1 MTLKIASCYLRNK
14 VVWVLHLSKTLDKN
28 TVLFAY
34 YDIFF
39 LVPSGFLLYSEQHGI
54 HKISVD
60 TYKGFHRLPFHSAER
75 VTYLR
80 TLYNDSSVF
89 WVNKGL
95 NGEETINRA
104 FLNGSGYK
112 SIVKTGLAVVQGLAV
127 DWMAKNV
134 YWTQRMPARIEVAR
148 VDGSHRRVLIYNKE
162 MVNPHL
168 IMVNPH
174 IR

>member
-1 MTLKIASCYLRNK
+1 MDNS
-14 VVWVLHLSKTLDKN
+14 LSVITQYCSLI
-28 TVLFAY
+28 
-34 YDIFF
+34 DIIF
-39 LVPSGFLLYSEQHGI
+39 LVPSGFLLYSEKRGI

-60 TYKGFHRLPFHSAER
+60 TYKGSHRLPFHNSES

-80 TLYNDSSVF
+80 TLYNDSSVL

-95 NGEETINRA
+95 NEEAINHA

-112 SIVKTGLAVVQGLAV
+112 AIVKTGLAEVQGLAV

-134 YWTQRMPARIEVAR
+134 YWTQKMPARIEVAR
-148 VDGSHRRVLIYNKE
+148 VDGSHRRVLVYNKD
-162 MVNPHL
+162 MINPHL

>member
-1 MTLKIASCYLRNK
+1 MTLKISSSYRK
-14 VVWVLHLSKTLDKN
+14 S

-34 YDIFF
+34 CDIIF
-39 LVPSGFLLYSEQHGI
+39 LVPSGFLLYSERHGI

-60 TYKGFHRLPFHSAER
+60 TYKGFHRLPFHNAES

-95 NGEETINRA
+95 NEEETINRA

-112 SIVKTGLAVVQGLAV
+112 AIIKTGLAEVQGLAI
-127 DWMAKNV
+127 DWMAKNI
-134 YWTQRMPARIEVAR
+134 YWAQRMPARIEAAR
-148 VDGSHRRVLIYNKE
+148 VDGSHRRVLVYNKE